1 MSFRT
6 ILNVTGVN
14 HSDIDPKIAARLGRE
29 AQAHLSV
36 LALAVAAPPPVG
48 EYVAVVSDAWLEERR
63 EDERKL
69 AERTKALTALV
80 AHEGLSADVKEA
92 YAEQAWVD
100 AAVGNHARYADLTIL
115 GPELSRTADLKTR
128 VLDGVLFEAERPV
141 LIVPE
146 SERATLHPR
155 IVLVA
160 WNSKLEASRAVRE
173 SIGMLAKADAVHV
186 TMVDPDA
193 DDSGPEPGSGIA
205 TYLARHGAKVAV
217 DRLPG
222 QGLSTTDV
230 LMRHA
235 ADISADLVVMGAY
248 GHSRLRQRIF
258 GGVTRSVIENAP
270 LPVFLAR

>member
-1 MSFRT
+1 MPFKT
-6 ILNVTGVN
+6 MLTVTGVD
-14 HSDIDPKIAARLGRE
+14 HSDADTKIAARLSRQ
-29 AQAHLSV
+29 AKAHLSV

-48 EYVAVVSDAWLEERR
+48 EYAAAVSDAWLEERR
-63 EDERKL
+63 EDERDL
-69 AERTKALTALV
+69 AKRAKALTALV
-80 AHEGLSADVKEA
+80 AQEGVSADVTEE

-100 AAVGNHARYADLTIL
+100 IAVGGHARYADLTII
-115 GPELSRTADLKTR
+115 GPELARTTDLKTR
-128 VLDGVLFEAERPV
+128 VLNGVLFEAERPA

-146 SERATLHPR
+146 DGRATLRPR

-173 SIGMLAKADAVHV
+173 SIELLAGADTVHV

-193 DDSGPEPGSGIA
+193 GASGPEPGSGIA
-205 TYLARHGAKVAV
+205 AYLARHGAKVII

-222 QGLSTTDV
+222 EGLSTTEV

-235 ADISADLVVMGAY
+235 SDISADLVVMGAY

-258 GGVTRSVIENAP
+258 GGVTRSVIESVP